1 MRRRDSLQAALPWA
15 GRSRDSALR
24 LPGAARRGHRVR
36 EPARALASVVCQVV
50 PVLAQVEAVQVAP
63 ARAAACSVR
72 ARQAPEL
79 QVVEARGRREELR
92 LAGAAGESAL
102 RQTTREV

>member
-1 MRRRDSLQAALPWA
+1 MQPNPTCPRMRRRDSLQAALPWA

-50 PVLAQVEAVQVAP
+50 PVLAQVE
-63 ARAAACSVR
+63 
-72 ARQAPEL
+72 EL